1 MGSINPETL
10 QIWET
15 SSGSEE
21 NLHPYGYAGGGFTVL
36 SDTFTESQVIFYISL
51 GQQGHLGGG
60 GGNYPF
66 APSWDSSVVRG
77 REQSRIDLL
86 ITLYTFS
93 IGLRYYQIQA
103 KNTILIINKIS

>member
-66 APSWDSSVVRG
+66 APTWDSSVVRG
-77 REQSRIDLL
+77 RGQSRIKFRIIDRFVNNP
-86 ITLYTFS
+86 IHIFYRFE
-93 IGLRYYQIQA
+93 
-103 KNTILIINKIS
+103 ILSNSS